1 MTTTVIAMGPP
12 SVAPHHVG
20 TVAHWI
26 GFAAFIVAMLVL
38 DLALLGRRR
47 NTTSMRA
54 ALVTVAGWVVLG
66 FVVGCVIW
74 WQFGRVSFL
83 DYVTAYVVEES
94 LSIDNMFVFA
104 VMFAA
109 FRIPVQQQHRVL
121 FWGIF
126 GAIAMRAMFIVAG
139 VALLERFHW
148 LMFGFGL
155 ALLVGAIRVARPPQE
170 SAEPGLVAR
179 FATRVLRTTP
189 ELHGRRFVVRDAATR
204 KLFAT
209 PLLVCLIA
217 LEVTDIAFAIDSL
230 PAVFGITTDPFI
242 VFTSNAMAI
251 LGMRSLYLAIAGGL
265 SRFRFLHVGLA
276 SILGFIALKM
286 LLHDVLHVPGL
297 VSLAAILLIL
307 LVTFIAS
314 SAASR
319 RAETGRHSG
328 ASRGSGAACLRS

>member
-1 MTTTVIAMGPP
+1 MSTTAVI
-12 SVAPHHVG
+12 PHHVG

-26 GFAAFIVAMLVL
+26 GFGGFVIAMLVL
-38 DLALLGRRR
+38 DLVLLHRRQAAASTRRALIIV
-47 NTTSMRA
+47 A
-54 ALVTVAGWVVLG
+54 AWVALG
-66 FVVGCVIW
+66 FAVGFAIW
-74 WQFGRVSFL
+74 WQFGRASFF
-83 DYVTAYVVEES
+83 DYLTAYVVEES

-109 FRIPVQQQHRVL
+109 FRIPREQQHRVL

-126 GAIAMRAMFIVAG
+126 GAIAMRALFIVAG
-139 VALLERFHW
+139 VALLERFRW
-148 LMFGFGL
+148 LMYVFGL
-155 ALLVGAIRVARPPQE
+155 ALLVGAIRMARPQVE
-170 SAEPGLVAR
+170 SGGPGLVAR
-179 FATRVLRTTP
+179 LARRVLRTTP
-189 ELHGRRFVVRDAATR
+189 EMHGRRFVVRDPNTG
-204 KLFAT
+204 KLAAT

-286 LLHDVLHVPGL
+286 LAHDVLHVPGL
-297 VSLAAILLIL
+297 VSLAVIIAILI
-307 LVTFIAS
+307 TTATAS
-314 SAASR
+314 MLGPPRDDAA
-319 RAETGRHSG
+319 HSP
-328 ASRGSGAACLRS
+328 